1 VRATSA
7 APDCFSFRVENSLSY
22 PRFGFLRFKSVAGEV
37 LPLTVVLLLLFAV
50 GCGAGPRAGIP
61 TATLSSD
68 KTSIAAGSSATLS
81 WSTTSATTISIDN
94 GVGSVQATGQAQVTP
109 AATTTYT
116 LTATGAGGTTT
127 VQTTITV
134 VPVATLTIT
143 ANPTS
148 IKRGESTVLTV
159 TATNAQSVTISNN
172 VDTTTV
178 TLPAAGGTATV
189 KPTKTTIYTAT
200 ATGQAGTPNATATA
214 TVNVNI
220 GPTDITAI
228 NHVIFELQENRT
240 FDAYFGMLNPYRA
253 QNGFKSCADGPQYCV
268 DGIETKLGQVS
279 NRTDEYAACAA
290 GDTACQTANTIG
302 LFKLNSTCVEDMTS
316 DWIASYGDVN
326 RFDFSINRKMLMD
339 GFVHTAENFGKGR
352 LHADGTPFLD
362 PTGSRAMGYYD
373 QTFLNYYYYMASQFA
388 VSDRWFSPV
397 ASKSTPNRIAT
408 LSGGTTQGYVYDPGA
423 ADDGITNVAQLT
435 APTIFSRLNA
445 AGVSWKIYYS
455 TTDTSG
461 LPDTIF
467 SYFKDSQP
475 YLHRNSDGSL
485 FIDANHIAPVSQFLT
500 DAQAGKLPAFSFIE
514 AGYGEDD
521 EHPGYQQSILK
532 GQQQIA
538 QLVNGLM
545 ASPSWADSAFFFS
558 YDEGGGPYDHVPPV
572 PGHTNDFT
580 DPSLGITSDISSI
593 AVNPDSFNPC
603 AATQKPPL
611 PSTSHCDLKTAAVW
625 NRSYDDPGVNP
636 TDAAFQ
642 LGFGAQ
648 LGFRLPNMII
658 SPFTKPGYVSHTP
671 MDHTAVLRFVE
682 TRFNLTPLTSRDAA
696 QPDLTEFFDFVN
708 APWLT
713 PPTPPAPIDHGAVDP
728 SCTPSA
734 MQ

>member
-1 VRATSA
+1 VKS
-7 APDCFSFRVENSLSY
+7 SISS
-22 PRFGFLRFKSVAGEV
+22 PRKAI
-37 LPLTVVLLLLFAV
+37 LPLDVLSRNAVLVSIASLLLLAV
-50 GCGAGPRAGIP
+50 GCGAGPHAGIP
-61 TATLSSD
+61 TATLSLD
-68 KTSIAAGSSATLS
+68 KTTLSAGTSATLS
-81 WSTTSATTISIDN
+81 WTTTGSTTVSIDN
-94 GVGSVQATGQAQVTP
+94 GVGTVQATGQTQVTP

-116 LTATGAGGTTT
+116 LTASGPGGSTTATAAVT
-127 VQTTITV
+127 VIPAATV
-134 VPVATLTIT
+134 TIT

-148 IKRGESTVLTV
+148 IKRGQSTVLTV
-159 TATNAQSVTISNN
+159 TATNAGGVTISN
-172 VDTTTV
+172 DADATTV
-178 TLPAAGGTATV
+178 TLAATGGTATV
-189 KPTKTTIYTAT
+189 KPAKTTVYTAT
-200 ATGQAGTPNATATA
+200 ATGLSGTPNVTATT
-214 TVNVNI
+214 TVTVSI

-253 QNGFKSCADGPQYCV
+253 ANGFKSCGDGPQYCV
-268 DGIETKLGQVS
+268 DGLESKLATAS
-279 NRTDEYAACAA
+279 NVTDEFAACAS
-290 GDTACQTANTIG
+290 GDTACQTANTIK

-326 RFDFSINRKMLMD
+326 RFDFSITRKMLMD

-397 ASKSTPNRIAT
+397 ASKSIPNRIAT
-408 LSGGTTQGYVYDPGA
+408 LSGGTTEGYVYDPGA
-423 ADDGITNVAQLT
+423 ADDGITNVARLT

-455 TTDTSG
+455 TSDSSG

-467 SYFKDSQP
+467 SYFAESQP
-475 YLHRNSDGSL
+475 YLHRNSDGSI
-485 FIDANHIAPVSQFLT
+485 FIDSKHIAPVDQFLK
-500 DAQAGKLPAFSFIE
+500 DAQAGTLPAFAFIE

-532 GQQQIA
+532 GQSQIA
-538 QLVNGLM
+538 ELVNGLM

-580 DPSLGITSDISSI
+580 DPSLGITTDIASI

-611 PSTSHCDLKTAAVW
+611 PPTSHCDLKTAAVW

-682 TRFNLTPLTSRDAA
+682 KRFNLTPLTNRDVA

-713 PPTPPAPIDHGAVDP
+713 PPIPPAPVDHGAVDP
-728 SCTPSA
+728 SCTPSQ

>member
-1 VRATSA
+1 MKS
-7 APDCFSFRVENSLSY
+7 SISY
-22 PRFGFLRFKSVAGEV
+22 PRNVSLPFNV
-37 LPLTVVLLLLFAV
+37 LTRNAVLLSIVSLLFLAV
-50 GCGAGPRAGIP
+50 GCGAGPHAGVP
-61 TATLSSD
+61 TATLSLD
-68 KTSIAAGSSATLS
+68 KTTISAGGSATLS
-81 WSTTSATTISIDN
+81 WTTTNATSITIDN
-94 GVGSVQATGQAQVTP
+94 GVGAVQATGQIQVSP

-116 LTATGAGGTTT
+116 LTATGSAGSTAATAT
-127 VQTTITV
+127 VTV
-134 VPVATLTIT
+134 IPAATVTIT
-143 ANPTS
+143 ANPAS
-148 IKRGESTVLTV
+148 IKRGQSTVLTV
-159 TATNAQSVTISNN
+159 TATNAGGVTISN
-172 VDTTTV
+172 DADATTV
-178 TLPAAGGTATV
+178 TLAATGGTTTV
-189 KPTKTTIYTAT
+189 KPAKTTVYTAT
-200 ATGQAGTPNATATA
+200 ATGLSGTANATATT
-214 TVNVNI
+214 TVTVNI

-253 QNGFKSCADGPQYCV
+253 ANGFKSCADGPQYCV
-268 DGIETKLGQVS
+268 DGLDSKLATVS
-279 NRTDEYAACAA
+279 NVTDEFAACAP
-290 GDTACQTANTIG
+290 GDTGCQTANTIK

-326 RFDFSINRKMLMD
+326 RFDFSITRKILMD

-397 ASKSTPNRIAT
+397 ASKSIPNRIAT
-408 LSGGTTQGYVYDPGA
+408 LSGGTTAGYVYDPGA
-423 ADDGITNVAQLT
+423 ADDGITNVARLT
-435 APTIFSRLNA
+435 APTIFGRLNA

-455 TTDTSG
+455 TSDSTG

-467 SYFKDSQP
+467 SYFAESQP
-475 YLHRNSDGSL
+475 YLHRNSDGTI
-485 FIDANHIAPVSQFLT
+485 FIDSKHIAPVDQFLK
-500 DAQAGKLPAFSFIE
+500 DAQAGSLPAFSFIE

-532 GQQQIA
+532 GQLQIA

-580 DPSLGITSDISSI
+580 DPSLGITTDIASI

-603 AATQKPPL
+603 PATQKPPL
-611 PSTSHCDLKTAAVW
+611 PPTSHCDLKTAAVW

-682 TRFNLTPLTSRDAA
+682 KRFGLTALTNRDVA

-713 PPTPPAPIDHGAVDP
+713 PPTPPAPVDHGAVDP
-728 SCTPSA
+728 SCTPSQ